1 MTSNAPHKVLYTYE
15 KQNKKLPSPL
25 LKCVRTKLQGF
36 RKRETIF
43 KAFGRKETHS
53 TYKVLAIKLTM
64 DLSQDSTWQQREN
77 TEGTSLSN

>member
-1 MTSNAPHKVLYTYE
+1 MHHTKYCTHMK
-15 KQNKKLPSPL
+15 NKTKNSPVHCL
-25 LKCVRTKLQGF
+25 MCHRQIAGFQG
-36 RKRETIF
+36 KETIF